1 MEPKSGGPGLPGSED
16 QEPGRDFRGLLVQL
30 PTSVPQ
36 TKRQPQPCAF
46 FGFLAG
52 VTLKVQKRNSAAPGS
67 PVR

>member
-1 MEPKSGGPGLPGSED
+1 MEPSQEALRLPGSED
-16 QEPGRDFRGLLVQL
+16 QEPGRDLRGLLVQL
-30 PTSVPQ
+30 PIPVPQ
-36 TKRQPQPCAF
+36 TKTQPQPCAF